1 MKVLKCQNI
10 NINIMGDILNCELN
24 MIERIGVMIQLSII
38 LAKASIFGPLQKIA
52 NIFAKSSSIF
62 LTHPKGVVVLT
73 WFMLIVWPTLSR
85 GLTLWTWRVYFIGE
99 FLSNFD
105 PKNTI
110 LIYTKDFSCQK
121 SV

>member
-1 MKVLKCQNI
+1 
-10 NINIMGDILNCELN
+10 